1 MVLGLTLGVLGLL
14 GLGGFALAKKGVIGG
29 TQSPLSTTSVEA
41 ISENSKEF
49 ASRYASET
57 VIESSSSP
65 QPFITSAEM
74 MRPSGDDNNNDK
86 DDFVFSPKTKFAFGS
101 GAVAGWLLGSD
112 VDEAMQECGFNWGFL
127 LGVVGAYVVYKVL
140 KDG

>member
-1 MVLGLTLGVLGLL
+1 MVIGVTLGVLGLL

-29 TQSPLSTTSVEA
+29 SVTPLSTTSAET

-49 ASRYASET
+49 ASRYAAET
-57 VIESSSSP
+57 VVDSSTSP
-65 QPFITSAEM
+65 QPFISSPEM
-74 MRPSGDDNNNDK
+74 MRPSGDNDGK
-86 DDFVFSPKTKFAFGS
+86 DKDFVFSPKTKFAFGS

-112 VDEAMQECGFNWGFL
+112 VDGAIREGGFNWGLL
-127 LGVVGAYVVYKVL
+127 LGVVGAYVAYKVL